1 MADIWYL
8 SQGDTGP
15 VLTGTLESQED
26 DESWAPQDLTGAAVT
41 LSLYRATGAVYKA
54 NAAVTVVSPLTGAV
68 KYSWVDADS
77 QQGTLTG
84 KFRVTFANGVKMSFP
99 NTGQFQ
105 IRVSR

>member
-15 VLTGTLESQED
+15 ELSGTLEYQQGD
-26 DESWAPQDLTGAAVT
+26 SWVPQDLTGAAVT
-41 LSLYRATGAVYKA
+41 LALYRATGATYKP
-54 NAAVTVVSPLTGAV
+54 NAAVTIVSPTTGAV